1 MKLRLFILSG
11 LCAWIGVSCGG
22 KKENTGQES
31 IRPVRV
37 VKVESLGA
45 MQKMY
50 TGVVQAEEYSKL
62 AFKVSG
68 PLVEMNVDAG
78 QKVKKGTVIAAVDP
92 LDYNLQFEAN
102 KAAYV
107 TSKLQMERNKKLL
120 AMQAISKQ
128 DYEIAEANYV
138 KAKSAYETSQNTLA
152 DTKLRAPFDGFVEQK
167 YVENYQKVQP
177 GESIIKLVNPD
188 KLEVGF
194 ILPETN
200 VRLTREKMQVAVEFD
215 TYKGKWFKAE
225 VKEFVDAS
233 PDGSGIPVRLA
244 ITDKSYITNSYHVH
258 VSEQIDAFTKLKFES
273 DFQRLSPGGAISYVE
288 VPNMQDN
295 LEAVISVLQFIY
307 DNIMYA
313 ELNTK
318 SDYCQVCGYDGEI
331 KIVEDDGK
339 LVWECP
345 KCGNRDQNKLNVAR
359 RTCGYIGTQFWNQGR
374 TQEIKDRVLH
384 L

>member
-11 LCAWIGVSCGG
+11 LCAWIGISCGG

-37 VKVESLGA
+37 VKVELLGA

-128 DYEIAEANYV
+128 DYEIAEANYI

-215 TYKGKWFKAE
+215 TYKGKWFKAK

-244 ITDKSYITNSYHVH
+244 ITDKS
-258 VSEQIDAFTKLKFES
+258 F
-273 DFQRLSPGGAISYVE
+273 
-288 VPNMQDN
+288 
-295 LEAVISVLQFIY
+295 
-307 DNIMYA
+307 
-313 ELNTK
+313 
-318 SDYCQVCGYDGEI
+318 
-331 KIVEDDGK
+331 
-339 LVWECP
+339 
-345 KCGNRDQNKLNVAR
+345 NRDVYNIYPGFSCKVILSIDNE
-359 RTCGYIGTQFWNQGR
+359 TGKGYTVPLSAVFKDLKTDETSVWLYHTADETVKRQKVTTEQLLGT
-374 TQEIKDRVLH
+374 DRVLVTEG
-384 L
+384 LEADDIIVVAGVNYIVNGQKVAVIEN

>member
-167 YVENYQKVQP
+167 YV
-177 GESIIKLVNPD
+177 
-188 KLEVGF
+188 
-194 ILPETN
+194 
-200 VRLTREKMQVAVEFD
+200 
-215 TYKGKWFKAE
+215 
-225 VKEFVDAS
+225 DAS

-244 ITDKSYITNSYHVH
+244 ITDKS
-258 VSEQIDAFTKLKFES
+258 F
-273 DFQRLSPGGAISYVE
+273 
-288 VPNMQDN
+288 
-295 LEAVISVLQFIY
+295 
-307 DNIMYA
+307 
-313 ELNTK
+313 
-318 SDYCQVCGYDGEI
+318 
-331 KIVEDDGK
+331 
-339 LVWECP
+339 
-345 KCGNRDQNKLNVAR
+345 NRDVYNIYPGFSCKVILSIDNE
-359 RTCGYIGTQFWNQGR
+359 TGKGYTVPLSAVFKDLKTDETSVWLYHTADETVKRQKVTTEQLLGT
-374 TQEIKDRVLH
+374 DRVLVTEG
-384 L
+384 LEADDIIVVAGVNYIVNGQKVAVIEN

>member
-1 MKLRLFILSG
+1 
-11 LCAWIGVSCGG
+11 
-22 KKENTGQES
+22 
-31 IRPVRV
+31 
-37 VKVESLGA
+37 
-45 MQKMY
+45 
-50 TGVVQAEEYSKL
+50 
-62 AFKVSG
+62 
-68 PLVEMNVDAG
+68 MNVDAG

-200 VRLTREKMQVAVEFD
+200 VRLTREKMQGAVEFD

-244 ITDKSYITNSYHVH
+244 ITDKS
-258 VSEQIDAFTKLKFES
+258 F
-273 DFQRLSPGGAISYVE
+273 
-288 VPNMQDN
+288 
-295 LEAVISVLQFIY
+295 
-307 DNIMYA
+307 
-313 ELNTK
+313 
-318 SDYCQVCGYDGEI
+318 
-331 KIVEDDGK
+331 
-339 LVWECP
+339 
-345 KCGNRDQNKLNVAR
+345 NRDVYNIYPGFSCKVILSIDNE
-359 RTCGYIGTQFWNQGR
+359 TGKGYTVPLSAVFKDLKTDETSVWLYHTADETVKRQKVTTEQLLGT
-374 TQEIKDRVLH
+374 DRVLVTEGLEADH
-384 L
+384 IILVARVNYIVNRQKVDVIEK